1 MGTETEVGRVIWH
14 DLMTSD
20 VSKAKRFYAELL
32 GWEYQIEHATD
43 FAWRPGEEADYPLI
57 LADGEAHG
65 GLVDAGQ
72 DISSHWLAWVEVEN
86 VDATAAKAKSLGATI
101 DQKPFDVPGVG
112 RGAVIRDP
120 QDAIICPF
128 VPTYSFPHPGGTFL
142 WNELITDDIESAKL
156 FYGELFGWKTK
167 DVDIGRLGIYT
178 VFTRAD
184 DADTAGVMKRPLG
197 MAGPA
202 AWVTY
207 VATNDVEETISRA
220 EMLGASVRMKG
231 TAVPSLGQS
240 AVLTDV
246 TGAVF
251 GVLASGTTSES

>member
-32 GWEYQIEHATD
+32 GWDYQIEHATD

-65 GLVDAGQ
+65 GIVDAGQ
-72 DISSHWLAWVEVEN
+72 DVSPHWLAWVEVEN
-86 VDATAAKAKSLGATI
+86 VDATVAKAKSLGATI
-101 DQKPFDVPGVG
+101 DREPFDVPGVG
-112 RGAVIRDP
+112 RGAVIRDR
-120 QDAIICPF
+120 QDAIVCPF
-128 VPTYSFPHPGGTFL
+128 VPTYGFPRPGGTFL
-142 WNELITDDIESAKL
+142 WDELITDDVESAKL
-156 FYGELFGWKTK
+156 FYGELFGWKAC
-167 DVDIGRLGIYT
+167 DVDIGQLGSYT
-178 VFTRAD
+178 IFTRAD
-184 DADTAGVMKRPLG
+184 DTDAAGARKRPLD
-197 MAGPA
+197 MAGPG

-207 VATNDVEETISRA
+207 VATNDIEGGISKA
-220 EMLGASVRMKG
+220 KTLGASVRMKG

-240 AVLTDV
+240 AVLADV

-251 GVLASGTTSES
+251 GVLTPGTTSES